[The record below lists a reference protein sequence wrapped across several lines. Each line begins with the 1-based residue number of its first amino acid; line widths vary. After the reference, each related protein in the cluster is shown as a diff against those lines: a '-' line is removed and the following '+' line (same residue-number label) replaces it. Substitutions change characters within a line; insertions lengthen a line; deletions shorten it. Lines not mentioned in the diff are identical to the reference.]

1 MAQRPAS
8 NADIAKLIDAVT
20 AARADP
26 DSVQI
31 DELDRSKLLQTEK
44 ANML

>member
-1 MAQRPAS
+1 MTQRSAS
-8 NADIAKLIDAVT
+8 YADIAKLIDAVA

-26 DSVQI
+26 GSVQI